1 MALALRHAR
10 PFSKHTG
17 IAIAIIS
24 QYDTFYCYY
33 HGQYDVTQ
41 ADSTKGKIAA
51 LLGLEG
57 VHTMTAVA
65 ASVQGCGL
73 ITEQMKINQNLCVK
87 YTMEVA
93 NKF

>member
-1 MALALRHAR
+1 MTL
-10 PFSKHTG
+10 ST
-17 IAIAIIS
+17 AIIM
-24 QYDTFYCYY
+24 DNTMWPR
-33 HGQYDVTQ
+33 
-41 ADSTKGKIAA
+41 ADSAKGKIAA

-57 VHTMTAVA
+57 VYTMTAVA

>member
-1 MALALRHAR
+1 MA
-10 PFSKHTG
+10 
-17 IAIAIIS
+17 
-24 QYDTFYCYY
+24 D
-33 HGQYDVTQ
+33 
-41 ADSTKGKIAA
+41 TKGKIAA

-57 VHTMTAVA
+57 VYTMTAVA

-87 YTMEVA
+87 YTMEVV